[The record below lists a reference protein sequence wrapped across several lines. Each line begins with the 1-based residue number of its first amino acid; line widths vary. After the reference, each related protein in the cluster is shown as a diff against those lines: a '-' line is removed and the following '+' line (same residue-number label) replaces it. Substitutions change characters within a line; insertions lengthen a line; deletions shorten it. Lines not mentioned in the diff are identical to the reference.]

1 MRVLLAVDGSEYSKQ
16 ASEVIRELA
25 SVESLTILHVIDLPR
40 LTYPMIG
47 PDIAKDLAMTVEQ
60 AMRNEAEQVLKHTM
74 SHLSTHSF
82 PVDRRLEEGTP
93 AERILALAQD
103 IKADLIVLGVRGVGQ
118 IKELVVGSVSH
129 RVLTHAPCPVLLVKA
144 PIKET
149 KKVLLPLQDLD
160 DVQRVK
166 PFLSRHPFHKGTE
179 ITAFTVVSIPR
190 SFLRAGV
197 SASESKIQR
206 ALESTESFLDD
217 AVSQLHRF
225 HYSVTGIVGMGEP
238 AATILQQEAEM
249 KPDLIMMGVNQ
260 PSAVSQ
266 FLVGSVSH
274 TILHHS
280 NCSVLFIR

>member
-1 MRVLLAVDGSEYSKQ
+1 MRVLLAVDGSEHSKQ
-16 ASEVIRELA
+16 ASEVIRDLA
-25 SVESLTILHVIDLPR
+25 SVKNLTILHVIDLPR
-40 LTYPMIG
+40 LSYPTLG
-47 PDIAKDLAMTVEQ
+47 PEIAKDLAITVEQ

-74 SHLSTHSF
+74 TSLSTHAL

-93 AERILALAQD
+93 AERILALAQQ
-103 IKADLIVLGVRGVGQ
+103 IKADLIILGARGVGQ
-118 IKELVVGSVSH
+118 LKELVLGSVSH
-129 RVLTHAPCPVLLVKA
+129 RVLTYAPCPVLLVKA
-144 PIKET
+144 PITEIKT
-149 KKVLLPLQDLD
+149 VLLPLQDLD

-166 PFLSRHPFHKGTE
+166 PFLSKHPFPEGTA

-206 ALESTESFLDD
+206 ALESTETFLDD
-217 AVSQLHRF
+217 AVNLLHSS

-238 AATILQQEAEM
+238 AATILDQESET
-249 KPDLIMMGVNQ
+249 KPDLIMMGVNH

-280 NCSVLFIR
+280 TCSVLLIR